1 MLHQKSKYKLSRKF
15 SPSRYFTHLR
25 SIVQT
30 PVPKLLKNNRSFKET
45 QSIYLSTHK
54 HGLKS
59 KSPMKTMPSLV
70 NIQTPSNRFTAPSKS
85 RSMTNLKDLPH
96 LLENR
101 KTVLLIEKGTIHE
114 AMKQPRTKS
123 PNRLKTVWR
132 KTRVLPGMYDDISI
146 SISQK
151 KIENALQR
159 TIEHLRLN
167 QSYT

>member
-1 MLHQKSKYKLSRKF
+1 MLQQKSKYKLSRKF
-15 SPSRYFTHLR
+15 SPSRYFTQLR
-25 SIVQT
+25 SSVQA

-45 QSIYLSTHK
+45 QSIYLSSNK
-54 HGLKS
+54 HGVS
-59 KSPMKTMPSLV
+59 GKSPMKKMPGLV
-70 NIQTPSNRFTAPSKS
+70 NIQTPSNRFTAHSKS
-85 RSMTNLKDLPH
+85 RSMTNLKDLPN

-101 KTVLLIEKGTIHE
+101 KSVLLIEKGEIHE

-132 KTRVLPGMYDDISI
+132 KTRVLPGIYDDISI
-146 SISQK
+146 SLSQK

-159 TIEHLRLN
+159 SIEYLRLN